1 MGHQKSYHNAFN
13 LFNKAAMKNDGFALY
28 FLGYMYEN
36 GRGVERS
43 KDKAIYYYRKAIKNG
58 HPKAQRNLNRLAS

>member
-1 MGHQKSYHNAFN
+1 
-13 LFNKAAMKNDGFALY
+13 MKNDGFALY